1 MSYRQFFLVWAVCL
15 FCSAITA
22 AQNGFPAVLE
32 QVAPKYPAAA
42 HAVRATGTVQ
52 LRVEV
57 DPNGKTIS
65 VIAFTGHTLL
75 KRMAEVTVEKWRF
88 AAEPGTHFLIIT
100 INFRIGDQAEDIVTV
115 RGPYNI
121 DLLGHRSRIIQNE
134 HPGY

>member
-1 MSYRQFFLVWAVCL
+1 MSYRQFLLVSAVCL
-15 FCSAITA
+15 LCSAITS

-32 QVAPKYPAAA
+32 HVAPKYPAAA
-42 HAVRATGTVQ
+42 DAVRATGTVQ

-65 VIAFTGHTLL
+65 VIAFTGHPLL

-88 AAEPGTHFLIIT
+88 SAEPGTHFLTIT
-100 INFRIGDQAEDIVTV
+100 VNFRIGDQAEDIVTV
-115 RGPYNI
+115 QGPYNI
-121 DLLGHRSRIIQNE
+121 DLLGRRSRVIQNE